1 MTRPT
6 TRDLAKAAGVSL
18 ATVDRVLN
26 DRPNVSSKAARKV
39 LSAIE
44 DIGFVRN
51 IAAANLAKN
60 TSYRFRFVLPERGD
74 EYLAEILREVGASN
88 QSLKAE
94 PVSVDVAQVA
104 VEDPHAVANHLA
116 SIKPEAIGGLAIMV
130 PESPQVRDAINRLA
144 EKGIKVV
151 QFLSGKRRQSTADFV
166 GVDNIKAGATAA
178 RLIGRFSCK
187 RQGSVIVVSETMRA
201 QDSIERRLGFDNI
214 LNADFPQLHALP
226 SLETHADEDRTRRI
240 IASTLKHNKDII
252 GLYVMSSEARVPL
265 KSVTESADLQ
275 NLVTVVHERTPY
287 NLEALRSGLVDA
299 IIAQNPGHAVRSAIR
314 LLRARLDNREPVED
328 QERLRIEILL
338 KDNA

>member
-1 MTRPT
+1 
-6 TRDLAKAAGVSL
+6 
-18 ATVDRVLN
+18 
-26 DRPNVSSKAARKV
+26 
-39 LSAIE
+39 
-44 DIGFVRN
+44 
-51 IAAANLAKN
+51 
-60 TSYRFRFVLPERGD
+60 
-74 EYLAEILREVGASN
+74 
-88 QSLKAE
+88 
-94 PVSVDVAQVA
+94 
-104 VEDPHAVANHLA
+104 
-116 SIKPEAIGGLAIMV
+116 MV
-130 PESPQVRDAINRLA
+130 PESPQVRDAINRLVD
-144 EKGIKVV
+144 KGTKVV
-151 QFLSGKRRQSTADFV
+151 QFLTGKRRQSTADFV

-314 LLRARLDNREPVED
+314 LLRARMDNREPVED